1 MQNVLVDYT
10 QIPLKRM
17 GVGIYA
23 YNLLG
28 QISAIDKHN
37 TYYILTQNDDPA
49 LEQFVSGNFH
59 ILYVNHKFFRNF
71 VLRYL
76 LEQIYIP
83 YLIIKKKINLV
94 HSLHY
99 SFPLIRF
106 KAKRVVTIHDMT
118 FFLIPVVHVRFK
130 RFYFRTFIRLAAL
143 MKNRIICVSESTR
156 NDLISITK
164 IDKEK
169 CSVIPLG
176 KSGFFNPNYS
186 LSEINVV
193 KEKYNIKNDYFLFIG
208 TIEPRKNIATLI
220 KVFNEFLKLNCEY
233 SLVIAGKKG
242 WYFDEI
248 FRLIDRYNISDK
260 IIFTGYVSEEETPI
274 LLNGCKIFIY
284 PSLYEG
290 FGIPV
295 LEALSC
301 GIPTITGNISSM
313 PEVAGD
319 AAILVDP
326 ENENEILN
334 AINSLLT
341 DTNLYNSLKQKSIL
355 QSERFSWEKTAL
367 ETLKLYKSVV
377 GSQKT
382 EVRSQKL

>member
-1 MQNVLVDYT
+1 MQNVLIDYT

-17 GVGIYA
+17 GVGLYA
-23 YNLLG
+23 YNLLS
-28 QISAIDKHN
+28 QISTIDKHN

-49 LEQFVSGNFH
+49 LEQFASGNFH
-59 ILYVNHKFFRNF
+59 VLYVNHKFFRFF
-71 VLRYL
+71 VLRFL
-76 LEQIYIP
+76 LEQFYIP
-83 YLIIKKKINLV
+83 YLIVKKKINIV

-118 FFLIPVVHVRFK
+118 FFLIPEVHVRLK
-130 RFYFRTFIRLAAL
+130 RIYFRTFIWLAAL
-143 MKNRIICVSESTR
+143 MRNRIICVSESTR

-176 KSGFFNPNYS
+176 KSGIFNTNYS
-186 LSEINVV
+186 LSEINEV
-193 KEKYNIKNDYFLFIG
+193 KEKYNIKNDYLLFIG

-220 KVFNEFLKLNCEY
+220 KVFNEFLKLNCKY
-233 SLVIAGKKG
+233 SLVIVGKKG
-242 WYFDEI
+242 WYYDEI
-248 FRLIDRYNISDK
+248 FRLINDYNISDK
-260 IIFTGYVSEEETPI
+260 IIFTGFVSEEETPV

-301 GIPTITGNISSM
+301 GIPTITSNISSM

-326 ENENEILN
+326 ENEIEILK
-334 AINSLLT
+334 AINLLLS
-341 DTNLYNSLKQKSIL
+341 DINLYNLLKQKSIL
-355 QSERFSWEKTAL
+355 QSKKFSWENTAL
-367 ETLKLYKSVV
+367 ETLKLYKSM
-377 GSQKT
+377 SF
-382 EVRSQKL
+382 S